1 MLSNKNLV
9 VAILVAP
16 VLSILGWWAV
26 GALIGEKPRSAQE
39 GQIYPLL
46 EKSSCRY
53 ASGLCELENVDFKLV
68 LSYREDNL
76 GPYIAVHASHSLQGI
91 LMAVG
96 PAESESAPGEMNAT
110 GGQGTQWRMSLDSR
124 PDPQARIRL
133 VARVAGSTWFGDA
146 STHFLQ
152 PAVDG
157 VMRP

>member
-1 MLSNKNLV
+1 MLSNKNLL

-16 VLSILGWWAV
+16 VLSILGWWAA
-26 GALIGEKPRSAQE
+26 GTFIGEKPRPVQE
-39 GQIYPLL
+39 GQVYPLL

-76 GPYIAVHASHSLQGI
+76 GRHMVVRASHSLQGI

-96 PAESESAPGEMNAT
+96 PAESESAPGEMKVMDE
-110 GGQGTQWRMSLDSR
+110 QGTQWQMALDRR

-133 VARVAGSTWFGDA
+133 VVRAVGSTWFGDA
-146 STHFLQ
+146 STQFLH
-152 PAVDG
+152 PERAEY
-157 VMRP
+157 

>member
-16 VLSILGWWAV
+16 VLSILGWWAM
-26 GALIGEKPRSAQE
+26 GEFIGEKPRSAQE
-39 GQIYPLL
+39 GQSYPLL

-76 GPYIAVHASHSLQGI
+76 GPYILVNASHSLQGI

-96 PAESESAPGEMNAT
+96 PGDSELTPGAMNMI
-110 GGQGTQWRMSLDSR
+110 GEQGTQWRMSLDSR